1 MKEKNDEVVKTRK
14 KSVQKTFKGHFAVAF
29 WATLITAIVLMITGF
44 FMPPIGVI
52 DGSVV
57 AGVGMLIL
65 WPSLGLGARAIDEG
79 RSAKLKTRHAVLTVG
94 EDNDDDE

>member
-1 MKEKNDEVVKTRK
+1 MKDKKDEVVKAKENRI
-14 KSVQKTFKGHFAVAF
+14 QKTFRGHFAVAF
-29 WATLITAIVLMITGF
+29 WITLLTSIVLMITGF
-44 FMPPIGVI
+44 FMPPIGII

-57 AGVGMLIL
+57 AGAGVLIL

-94 EDNDDDE
+94 EDNEDDE